1 MKYVLGLE
9 GWKLPICLQ
18 RTGKAAVLKLRWH
31 CVFQTAILYL
41 LLNLLKSSSQCPGSV
56 SFLGPSLERLG
67 HGEDVSDEIE
77 RKESKRSQG
86 LCPENKFLIILCVHV
101 HATPGWKAITWKTKR
116 GAFPSSVFSRI
127 RGSSHPAG
135 ACKLDSVSRV
145 LCEWALSALL
155 RSLAAEWCFSKT

>member
-1 MKYVLGLE
+1 MKYVPGLE

-31 CVFQTAILYL
+31 CIFQTAILYL

-56 SFLGPSLERLG
+56 SFLGPFLERLG
-67 HGEDVSDEIE
+67 RGEDVSDE
-77 RKESKRSQG
+77 RA
-86 LCPENKFLIILCVHV
+86 CVLRTSFSSFCV
-101 HATPGWKAITWKTKR
+101 FMFTQPRLKSNNLEDTKR
-116 GAFPSSVFSRI
+116 GAFPSSVFSHI

-135 ACKLDSVSRV
+135 ACKLGSISHV